1 MPSEA
6 NIGED
11 AREVLRALAIRK
23 NVILSGPPGT
33 GKSRLLN
40 QVRDLFQ
47 WKQDK
52 VGASLTARIPIPP
65 ATSVLPT
72 WFPSPTQTT
81 SRSVFPTVFDQ
92 NTKYRDFMRGLVPK
106 ISSPGE
112 FIVTNGTLYRASL
125 HAVQNGHAAL
135 VIIDEI
141 NRGPAVAAFGSAL
154 VGLESDKRS
163 ASNGTLLPT
172 TQQFEILSS
181 NGSSELFTLPNDLY
195 ILASMNEADTSVE
208 PLDVAFLRRFHTYR
222 LEPETS
228 VLRQHLGLSA
238 VGSNDPFPQTPAT
251 PTDWYEALARAFSKV
266 SDQILLGRGQA
277 YQLGHGALM
286 HTSAPQTTTTEAEE
300 YVSTAWA
307 TLRAHLDEVFF
318 GNSRAMSDILCA
330 EQSASPY
337 TLTETS
343 FAGQTVRRLTGPSRP
358 NPHELYRLLTL
369 ISTS

>member
-1 MPSEA
+1 MPNEA
-6 NIGED
+6 AIEDD
-11 AREVLRALAIRK
+11 AREVLRALALRK

-52 VGASLTARIPIPP
+52 VGGSLTGRISIPA
-65 ATSVLPT
+65 ATSPLPD
-72 WFPSPTQTT
+72 WFPSPLRTN
-81 SRSVFPTVFDQ
+81 SRHVYPTVFDQ

-106 ISSPGE
+106 IGSPGE
-112 FIVTNGTLYRASL
+112 FAVTAGTFYRAAIDARQAGS
-125 HAVQNGHAAL
+125 AAL

-154 VGLESDKRS
+154 VGLEPDKRS
-163 ASNGTLLPT
+163 GPNGEVGAT
-172 TQQFEILSS
+172 TQEFEILGDSGAS
-181 NGSSELFTLPNDLY
+181 QLFTLPPDLY

-222 LEPETS
+222 LEPES
-228 VLRQHLGLSA
+228 KVLRAHLGLPAAPTAEPLPRSP
-238 VGSNDPFPQTPAT
+238 GS
-251 PTDWYEALARAFSKV
+251 PTDWYEALSRAFIKV

-286 HTSAPQTTTTEAEE
+286 HTPAPQSDLGAAAE
-300 YVSTAWA
+300 YVSTAWT

-318 GNSRAMSDILCA
+318 GNSRAMADILA
-330 EQSASPY
+330 GERSGSPY
-337 TLTETS
+337 TLTEAS
-343 FAGQTVRRLTGPSRP
+343 FAGQTVRRLTGPSHLDD
-358 NPHELYRLLTL
+358 NQLYKLLTL
-369 ISTS
+369 ISAP